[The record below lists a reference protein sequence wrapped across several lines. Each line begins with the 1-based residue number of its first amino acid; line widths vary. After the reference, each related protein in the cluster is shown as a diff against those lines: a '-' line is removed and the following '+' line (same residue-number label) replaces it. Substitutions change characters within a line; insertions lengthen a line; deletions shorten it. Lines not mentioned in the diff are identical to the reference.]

1 MNSKIYKIQWTTNA
15 KNDLLDIVE
24 YIKNDSPN
32 NAREIY
38 RKIKEKAKSSNFF
51 PMRGRVVPELQKEG
65 ITLYREIIVA
75 PWRILYK
82 VDAEVIYLMAIV
94 DSRRNIED
102 VLLKKIINGIRVN

>member
-1 MNSKIYKIQWTTNA
+1 
-15 KNDLLDIVE
+15 
-24 YIKNDSPN
+24 
-32 NAREIY
+32 
-38 RKIKEKAKSSNFF
+38 
-51 PMRGRVVPELQKEG
+51 MRGRVVPELQKEG